1 MVCCDILVI
10 GGGAAGLAAALAASE
25 RGGSVLLT
33 DAEGTLGGVLR
44 QCLHRGFGEGLTGPA
59 YARRL
64 VERVERSGVRVR
76 TGVSVLELGPDRT
89 ALLSSRT
96 GLERAAFRRCV
107 LAAGCRERTVHS
119 LPMAGTRPKGV
130 YTAGQAQRLTNL
142 GHYDIGD
149 DIVILGSGDVG
160 QIMAR
165 QLVQAGKRVTAV
177 IEQRSALGGLARNRR
192 ACIEAYRI
200 PVLLR
205 STVDEILGEDRI
217 QGVMVRNLETG
228 MRDRLACGALV
239 TALGL
244 IPDRTLAGSGGA
256 PEWLRLCG
264 NCDYVHDMV
273 DRVVRE
279 AASLGAELGE
289 ESAREGYI

>member
-33 DAEGTLGGVLR
+33 EAEGTLGGVLR
-44 QCLHRGFGEGLTGPA
+44 QCLHQGFGEGLTGPA

-76 TGVSVLELGPDRT
+76 TGVSVLKLGPDRT

-228 MRDRLACGALV
+228 KRDRLACGALV

-244 IPDRTLAGSGGA
+244 IPDRTLAGSGGV

-289 ESAREGYI
+289 ERAREGYI